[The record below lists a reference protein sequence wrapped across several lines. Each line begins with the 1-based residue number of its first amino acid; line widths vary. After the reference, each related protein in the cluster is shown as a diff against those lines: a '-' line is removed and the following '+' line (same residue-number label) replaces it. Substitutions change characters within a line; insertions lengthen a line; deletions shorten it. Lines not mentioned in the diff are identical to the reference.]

1 MISVKLL
8 INQEHNGL
16 ELHFS
21 EKPDRSVLAALTNA
35 RWHYH
40 RVKKCWYAKHNDTNM
55 AFAQKLL
62 GSDLPTTPSQ
72 LNESTAF
79 FPAYD
84 TVDGIPVCHSSEVS
98 CWEQDEGYFQD
109 INAYIE
115 VRVQRIVIIDL
126 TDALLPGKACKKI
139 VFQPKDEYSPYVMH
153 AGLDTFRA
161 VYDTFFVRG
170 EKPEMD
176 CHIWQSDLKSTRVF
190 SPFRKIKPIQAPEKW
205 TLPHVW
211 KAILSG
217 QIYMGQCDGRYTDD
231 YAYDAAVDFRS
242 GMELHLPSFAKELI
256 EEPSGWHVYPSNK
269 GKDGLVQL
277 SVNCHSFNMNT
288 LHYDEAC
295 NWADNI
301 HRQKQREQERMQ
313 HNADLESRQLSSQ
326 EVKKLIGDHQLIDVE
341 YLIENNNTDRYEVE
355 SKLMLRKN
363 LFHLDKLSYPV
374 IAVVPHPIDD
384 AALFEINCTSEL
396 ESDTRIIMTSDSS
409 VVSGKAL
416 KELLIQSTTSDLI
429 REVCVL
435 HQNWQQL
442 KEELTNWRDGR
453 IMRLLSPIPKE
464 RFVKSLARLEKEKDR
479 CLNTPPQGGDVFAR
493 P

>member
-1 MISVKLL
+1 
-8 INQEHNGL
+8 
-16 ELHFS
+16 
-21 EKPDRSVLAALTNA
+21 
-35 RWHYH
+35 
-40 RVKKCWYAKHNDTNM
+40 
-55 AFAQKLL
+55 
-62 GSDLPTTPSQ
+62 
-72 LNESTAF
+72 
-79 FPAYD
+79 
-84 TVDGIPVCHSSEVS
+84 
-98 CWEQDEGYFQD
+98 
-109 INAYIE
+109 
-115 VRVQRIVIIDL
+115 
-126 TDALLPGKACKKI
+126 
-139 VFQPKDEYSPYVMH
+139 
-153 AGLDTFRA
+153 
-161 VYDTFFVRG
+161 
-170 EKPEMD
+170 
-176 CHIWQSDLKSTRVF
+176 
-190 SPFRKIKPIQAPEKW
+190 
-205 TLPHVW
+205 
-211 KAILSG
+211 
-217 QIYMGQCDGRYTDD
+217 MGQCDGRYTDD

-256 EEPSGWHVYPSNK
+256 EDPSGWHVYPSSK

-295 NWADNI
+295 SWADNI

-313 HNADLESRQLSSQ
+313 HNADLESRKLSSQ
-326 EVKKLIGDHQLIDVE
+326 EVEKLIGDHQLIDVE
-341 YLIENNNTDRYEVE
+341 YLNENNNTDRYEVE

-384 AALFEINCTSEL
+384 AALFEINCESEL
-396 ESDTRIIMTSDSS
+396 ESDARIIMTSDSS

-464 RFVKSLARLEKEKDR
+464 RFVKSLERLEKEKDR
-479 CLNTPPQGGDVFAR
+479 CLNTSSQGGDVFAR